1 FCTPIV
7 CEGGKESAIAV
18 NRVVLFFHG
27 NAGNVSY
34 RYDMI
39 RAMMNLPVQ
48 VFIIDYRGY
57 GKSEGKPSEQGLY
70 LDARAAWNALVDD
83 RSVAPPNI
91 VIFAK
96 SLGGAPAIDIASQVE
111 PAGLIIQSS

>member
-1 FCTPIV
+1 TKYPDGLWEVRNTCAQEGEIVARIEDCHLTTSDGLKLHGGFCTPIV

-39 RAMMNLPVQ
+39 RAMMTLPVQ

-57 GKSEGKPSEQGLY
+57 GKSEGKPSEQGL
-70 LDARAAWNALVDD
+70 
-83 RSVAPPNI
+83 
-91 VIFAK
+91 
-96 SLGGAPAIDIASQVE
+96 
-111 PAGLIIQSS
+111 